1 MNNFLSKYS
10 AVYINNITW
19 KGKVSKYG
27 YYENKN
33 KTALTDEQQRGFL
46 VHIWA
51 YFKVKTQIS
60 EMFPSH
66 GGPYQSEEITYDKKC

>member
-46 VHIWA
+46 VHI
-51 YFKVKTQIS
+51 
-60 EMFPSH
+60 
-66 GGPYQSEEITYDKKC
+66 